1 MSDTTNWESV
11 PLRDLFTF
19 ERGKEK
25 NMASLKEGDL
35 PLVSARNVNN
45 GVKGFVGNPT
55 KTFSGGNVITLNNDG
70 DGGAGLAYYQACDFA
85 LDTHVTALIPQD
97 DTTPE
102 ALLYMTASISKQHDI
117 FGHGRS
123 ISLPRAKRLQNM
135 LPVNDEGKP
144 NYELMT
150 DYVKKQRKVMLQRY
164 KAYAIANIKK
174 LGECTI
180 HRC

>member
-1 MSDTTNWESV
+1 MSDATNWESV
-11 PLRDLFTF
+11 PLRGLFSF

-25 NMASLKEGDL
+25 NMALLKEGDL

-97 DTTPE
+97 DISPE
-102 ALLYMTASISKQHDI
+102 ALMYMTASISKQHDK
-117 FGHGRS
+117 S
-123 ISLPRAKRLQNM
+123 VL
-135 LPVNDEGKP
+135 
-144 NYELMT
+144 
-150 DYVKKQRKVMLQRY
+150 
-164 KAYAIANIKK
+164 
-174 LGECTI
+174 
-180 HRC
+180 

>member
-55 KTFSGGNVITLNNDG
+55 KTFSGGNVITLNNG
-70 DGGAGLAYYQACDFA
+70 KWNEAGSPGAFHSPPAAWLLPFLLCCGCSPKPEH
-85 LDTHVTALIPQD
+85 THQ
-97 DTTPE
+97 E
-102 ALLYMTASISKQHDI
+102 
-117 FGHGRS
+117 
-123 ISLPRAKRLQNM
+123 
-135 LPVNDEGKP
+135 
-144 NYELMT
+144 
-150 DYVKKQRKVMLQRY
+150 
-164 KAYAIANIKK
+164 
-174 LGECTI
+174 
-180 HRC
+180 